1 VLALQVESFS
11 LPLPHKTDLSPCL
24 GTRPLARPTAPT
36 PTPHPFRR
44 VSLHCTLPARSVRPV
59 KHTRAR
65 SLLLHTMAKPPAADD
80 ALPAK
85 EHAVFRS
92 IVKFYDAKQYKKGVK
107 AADTVL
113 K

>member
-1 VLALQVESFS
+1 
-11 LPLPHKTDLSPCL
+11 
-24 GTRPLARPTAPT
+24 
-36 PTPHPFRR
+36 
-44 VSLHCTLPARSVRPV
+44 
-59 KHTRAR
+59 
-65 SLLLHTMAKPPAADD
+65 MAKPPAADD